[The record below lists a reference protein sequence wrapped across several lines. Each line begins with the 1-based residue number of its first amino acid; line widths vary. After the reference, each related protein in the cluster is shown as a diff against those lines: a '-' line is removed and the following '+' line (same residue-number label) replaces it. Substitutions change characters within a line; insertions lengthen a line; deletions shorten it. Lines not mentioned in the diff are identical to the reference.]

1 MTILKIMISKIKIIM
16 RGRKVKESNFFD
28 YSPGEKR
35 KIVESA
41 ARNAAKMK
49 RDTIKRYNLAYS
61 SK

>member
-1 MTILKIMISKIKIIM
+1 MISKIKIIM